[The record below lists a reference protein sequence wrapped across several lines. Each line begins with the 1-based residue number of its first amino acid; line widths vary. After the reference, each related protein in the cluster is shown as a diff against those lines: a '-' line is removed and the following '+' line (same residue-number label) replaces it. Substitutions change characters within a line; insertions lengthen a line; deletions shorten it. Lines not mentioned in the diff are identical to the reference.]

1 LLLRRKKKFAEE
13 RERSEGEERESR
25 GGCLVVVRLPVV
37 ELVFLV
43 VYRLVLLVF
52 SPEKADVEEVERVAE
67 D

>member
-1 LLLRRKKKFAEE
+1 ME
-13 RERSEGEERESR
+13 REERESR
-25 GGCLVVVRLPVV
+25 DGSLVVGWWSCWLPVV